1 MNIIGNLRFH
11 IFFTI
16 HLINGLCSHTFIRTV
31 QNKVSRI
38 VVGHYKLF
46 RFTVCLFSFIAT
58 INRNVAGFHFLSVF
72 HHQERKSIKTF
83 PIFREIGIS
92 FRVEIIRSSI
102 GLIIIF
108 LFENIRT
115 KGKFLNLPTGWSKS
129 SLVVCTLYFKIDSC
143 HHMSELYLTVDYPV
157 CTDRTTLV
165 GLIIVSFFVR
175 NYAAT
180 HQKFSVENRDAFLQ

>member
-1 MNIIGNLRFH
+1 MSLATTNSS
-11 IFFTI
+11 
-16 HLINGLCSHTFIRTV
+16 GLPFV
-31 QNKVSRI
+31 
-38 VVGHYKLF
+38 
-46 RFTVCLFSFIAT
+46 FSLFIAT

-115 KGKFLNLPTGWSKS
+115 KESFLTCQLVGVKVAS
-129 SLVVCTLYFKIDSC
+129 SFVHFTLKLTAAITC
-143 HHMSELYLTVDYPV
+143 LELYLTVDYPV